1 METQRVK
8 EDRKREWWNSFSVKI
23 LGMVLSGILLIA
35 ITVSCMVLGMSKN
48 VFTETYGR
56 SQEKVFLQV
65 EEEWN
70 AFHENLQNITNAIDS
85 SWAFRLYLTEGD
97 RFDNVR
103 TFQNIYQMEKD
114 LE

>member
-85 SWAFRLYLTEGD
+85 SWAFRLFLDSEEEK
-97 RFDNVR
+97 DNIQV
-103 TFQNIYQMEKD
+103 FQNIYQKTE
-114 LE
+114 